1 MAANGIST
9 LATKQAKQAAKLA
22 LAQTKY
28 SGKAST
34 GSLLFSGQN
43 DVIYSPTDS
52 ATTIM
57 GVPYITST
65 STFTAEARIKLTA
78 YQNGPIIGDASGFT
92 MHWSLLVD
100 TRGGAY
106 GKLTFYWYDS
116 SANAYKRV
124 YGNTSLSLDTWYHVA
139 VSISAGAVKLFVDGV
154 LQTAT
159 SEQSNNGFTSVTSR
173 AATLTDGPASFG
185 FLTIGSWGNF
195 NSSNSFAG
203 YITNL
208 RISRTARYST
218 TFTPGTTA
226 LTTDANTGLLLL
238 VSSAQYYLDDI
249 SGNLFNMRLSGHGVP
264 DWTADTPITVTA
276 NTGLP
281 GYRSRSTLDIT
292 LLPTQYTGNA
302 VTDNANTGGLRLG
315 RPWATN
321 YQSDGLQVFLQTA
334 PSTGATWTDASGNGN
349 NATIVTT
356 GDGNYVYNSNLGGHI
371 TLDGAAGA
379 GLNISGYNLAT
390 DGGTYSVEV
399 VASISST
406 SYWSSLFGNDDFTLN
421 KGVVAY
427 YGNSSNFYISTPT
440 SNGVY
445 APVSLATRQNIN
457 QYIITVTGNTVKFYL
472 NGVSQALTNNTGGS
486 PGFTA
491 SSGTPTN
498 GLMIGARHPNA
509 GTAGVPYDSASGSYF
524 LVRVYNTLLSQT
536 DVTANYNAIKTTY
549 GI

>member
-1 MAANGIST
+1 MAANGISE
-9 LATKQAKQAAKLA
+9 LGTKQLKQEAKLA
-22 LAQTKY
+22 IATAKRQ
-28 SGKAST
+28 GKTVATNGTIT
-34 GSLLFSGQN
+34 GN
-43 DVIYSPTDS
+43 TDS
-52 ATTIM
+52 TKN
-57 GVPYITST
+57 YYR
-65 STFTAEARIKLTA
+65 AR
-78 YQNGPIIGDASGFT
+78 
-92 MHWSLLVD
+92 
-100 TRGGAY
+100 
-106 GKLTFYWYDS
+106 
-116 SANAYKRV
+116 
-124 YGNTSLSLDTWYHVA
+124 NTY
-139 VSISAGAVKLFVDGV
+139 
-154 LQTAT
+154 
-159 SEQSNNGFTSVTSR
+159 
-173 AATLTDGPASFG
+173 
-185 FLTIGSWGNF
+185 
-195 NSSNSFAG
+195 
-203 YITNL
+203 
-208 RISRTARYST
+208 
-218 TFTPGTTA
+218 
-226 LTTDANTGLLLL
+226 
-238 VSSAQYYLDDI
+238 
-249 SGNLFNMRLSGHGVP
+249 
-264 DWTADTPITVTA
+264 
-276 NTGLP
+276 
-281 GYRSRSTLDIT
+281 DIT
-292 LLPTQYTGNA
+292 QLPTQYTGNA
-302 VTDNANTGGLRLG
+302 ATDNANASGLLTG
-315 RPWATN
+315 RPWAPGV
-321 YQSDGLQVFLQTA
+321 SAGLQVFLQTA

-379 GLNISGYNLAT
+379 GLNISGYNLPT

-457 QYIITVTGNTVKFYL
+457 QYIITVTGNTLKFYL

>member
-9 LATKQAKQAAKLA
+9 LATKQARQEAKLA
-22 LAQTKY
+22 KATAKKQ
-28 SGKAST
+28 GKTVAAN
-34 GSLLFSGQN
+34 G
-43 DVIYSPTDS
+43 
-52 ATTIM
+52 TI
-57 GVPYITST
+57 T
-65 STFTAEARIKLTA
+65 
-78 YQNGPIIGDASGFT
+78 
-92 MHWSLLVD
+92 
-100 TRGGAY
+100 
-106 GKLTFYWYDS
+106 
-116 SANAYKRV
+116 
-124 YGNTSLSLDTWYHVA
+124 
-139 VSISAGAVKLFVDGV
+139 GAVDSTK
-154 LQTAT
+154 
-159 SEQSNNGFTSVTSR
+159 NYYR
-173 AATLTDGPASFG
+173 A
-185 FLTIGSWGNF
+185 
-195 NSSNSFAG
+195 
-203 YITNL
+203 
-208 RISRTARYST
+208 R
-218 TFTPGTTA
+218 
-226 LTTDANTGLLLL
+226 NT
-238 VSSAQYYLDDI
+238 Y
-249 SGNLFNMRLSGHGVP
+249 
-264 DWTADTPITVTA
+264 
-276 NTGLP
+276 
-281 GYRSRSTLDIT
+281 DIT
-292 LLPTQYTGNA
+292 QLPTQYTGNA
-302 VTDNANTGGLRLG
+302 VTDNANASGLLPG
-315 RPWATN
+315 RPWAPGV
-321 YQSDGLQVFLQTA
+321 SAGLQVFLQTA
-334 PSTGATWTDASGNGN
+334 PSTGTTWTDASGNGN

-509 GTAGVPYDSASGSYF
+509 GTAGVPYDSASGMYF
-524 LVRVYNTLLSQT
+524 LVRVYNTLLSQS

>member
-1 MAANGIST
+1 MAANSIST
-9 LATKQAKQAAKLA
+9 LGTKALRQVAKLDIAQAKKQGKTVARDG
-22 LAQTKY
+22 TI
-28 SGKAST
+28 SG
-34 GSLLFSGQN
+34 
-43 DVIYSPTDS
+43 
-52 ATTIM
+52 
-57 GVPYITST
+57 
-65 STFTAEARIKLTA
+65 
-78 YQNGPIIGDASGFT
+78 
-92 MHWSLLVD
+92 
-100 TRGGAY
+100 
-106 GKLTFYWYDS
+106 
-116 SANAYKRV
+116 
-124 YGNTSLSLDTWYHVA
+124 SLDTTKNYY
-139 VSISAGAVKLFVDGV
+139 
-154 LQTAT
+154 
-159 SEQSNNGFTSVTSR
+159 R
-173 AATLTDGPASFG
+173 A
-185 FLTIGSWGNF
+185 
-195 NSSNSFAG
+195 
-203 YITNL
+203 
-208 RISRTARYST
+208 R
-218 TFTPGTTA
+218 
-226 LTTDANTGLLLL
+226 NT
-238 VSSAQYYLDDI
+238 Y
-249 SGNLFNMRLSGHGVP
+249 
-264 DWTADTPITVTA
+264 
-276 NTGLP
+276 
-281 GYRSRSTLDIT
+281 DIT
-292 LLPTQYTGNA
+292 QMPTQYTGNA
-302 VTDNANTGGLRLG
+302 VTDNANASGLLVS
-315 RPWATN
+315 RPWAPGV
-321 YQSDGLQVFLQTA
+321 SAGLQVFLQTA
-334 PSTGATWTDASGNGN
+334 PSTGTTWTDASGNGN

-379 GLNISGYNLAT
+379 GLNISGYNLPT

-509 GTAGVPYDSASGSYF
+509 GTAGVPYDSASGSYY

>member
-1 MAANGIST
+1 VAYIAST
-9 LATKQAKQAAKLA
+9 LIDFPGHAWRPQGLGFLLTIITTTELPGNSEDYNIDALHVPNGTFAGSGSTDTTKAFYRENNTYDLA
-22 LAQTKY
+22 YLPDT
-28 SGKAST
+28 
-34 GSLLFSGQN
+34 F
-43 DVIYSPTDS
+43 
-52 ATTIM
+52 ATT
-57 GVPYITST
+57 
-65 STFTAEARIKLTA
+65 
-78 YQNGPIIGDASGFT
+78 GD
-92 MHWSLLVD
+92 
-100 TRGGAY
+100 
-106 GKLTFYWYDS
+106 
-116 SANAYKRV
+116 
-124 YGNTSLSLDTWYHVA
+124 
-139 VSISAGAVKLFVDGV
+139 
-154 LQTAT
+154 
-159 SEQSNNGFTSVTSR
+159 
-173 AATLTDGPASFG
+173 
-185 FLTIGSWGNF
+185 
-195 NSSNSFAG
+195 
-203 YITNL
+203 
-208 RISRTARYST
+208 
-218 TFTPGTTA
+218 
-226 LTTDANTGLLLL
+226 
-238 VSSAQYYLDDI
+238 
-249 SGNLFNMRLSGHGVP
+249 
-264 DWTADTPITVTA
+264 
-276 NTGLP
+276 
-281 GYRSRSTLDIT
+281 
-292 LLPTQYTGNA
+292 
-302 VTDNANTGGLRLG
+302 DNANTGGLLVG
-315 RPWATN
+315 RPWLPN
-321 YQSDGLQVFLQTA
+321 YQSAGLQVFLQTA
-334 PSTGATWTDASGNGN
+334 PSTGTTWTDASGNGN
-349 NATIVTT
+349 NATIITT
-356 GDGNYVYNSNLGGHI
+356 GNGNYVYNSNLGGHI

-509 GTAGVPYDSASGSYF
+509 GTAGVPYDSASGSYY

>member
-1 MAANGIST
+1 MAANSIST
-9 LATKQAKQAAKLA
+9 LATKQARQEAKLA
-22 LAQTKY
+22 KATAKRQ
-28 SGKAST
+28 GKT
-34 GSLLFSGQN
+34 
-43 DVIYSPTDS
+43 
-52 ATTIM
+52 
-57 GVPYITST
+57 
-65 STFTAEARIKLTA
+65 
-78 YQNGPIIGDASGFT
+78 
-92 MHWSLLVD
+92 
-100 TRGGAY
+100 
-106 GKLTFYWYDS
+106 
-116 SANAYKRV
+116 
-124 YGNTSLSLDTWYHVA
+124 VA
-139 VSISAGAVKLFVDGV
+139 VDGTITGALDNTK
-154 LQTAT
+154 
-159 SEQSNNGFTSVTSR
+159 SYYR
-173 AATLTDGPASFG
+173 A
-185 FLTIGSWGNF
+185 
-195 NSSNSFAG
+195 
-203 YITNL
+203 
-208 RISRTARYST
+208 R
-218 TFTPGTTA
+218 
-226 LTTDANTGLLLL
+226 NT
-238 VSSAQYYLDDI
+238 Y
-249 SGNLFNMRLSGHGVP
+249 
-264 DWTADTPITVTA
+264 
-276 NTGLP
+276 
-281 GYRSRSTLDIT
+281 DIT
-292 LLPTQYTGNA
+292 QLPTQYTGNA
-302 VTDNANTGGLRLG
+302 VTDNANASGLIVS
-315 RPWATN
+315 RPWAPGV
-321 YQSDGLQVFLQTA
+321 SAGLQVFLQTA

-356 GDGNYVYNSNLGGHI
+356 GGGTYVYNSNLGGHI

-390 DGGTYSVEV
+390 AGGTYSVEV

-524 LVRVYNTLLSQT
+524 LVRVYNTLLSQS

>member
-9 LATKQAKQAAKLA
+9 LGTKALKQVAKLNIAQAKRQGKTVAK
-22 LAQTKY
+22 
-28 SGKAST
+28 
-34 GSLLFSGQN
+34 
-43 DVIYSPTDS
+43 
-52 ATTIM
+52 
-57 GVPYITST
+57 
-65 STFTAEARIKLTA
+65 
-78 YQNGPIIGDASGFT
+78 NGT
-92 MHWSLLVD
+92 
-100 TRGGAY
+100 
-106 GKLTFYWYDS
+106 
-116 SANAYKRV
+116 
-124 YGNTSLSLDTWYHVA
+124 
-139 VSISAGAVKLFVDGV
+139 
-154 LQTAT
+154 
-159 SEQSNNGFTSVTSR
+159 
-173 AATLTDGPASFG
+173 
-185 FLTIGSWGNF
+185 
-195 NSSNSFAG
+195 
-203 YITNL
+203 
-208 RISRTARYST
+208 
-218 TFTPGTTA
+218 
-226 LTTDANTGLLLL
+226 
-238 VSSAQYYLDDI
+238 I
-249 SGNLFNMRLSGHGVP
+249 SGSVDSTKNYYR
-264 DWTADTPITVTA
+264 AR
-276 NTGLP
+276 NT
-281 GYRSRSTLDIT
+281 YDIT
-292 LLPTQYTGNA
+292 QLPTQHNGNGI
-302 VTDNANTGGLRLG
+302 TDNANASGLIVS
-315 RPWATN
+315 RPWAPGV
-321 YQSDGLQVFLQTA
+321 SAGLQVFLQTA

-379 GLNISGYNLAT
+379 GLNISGYNLPT

>member
-1 MAANGIST
+1 MAANSIST
-9 LATKQAKQAAKLA
+9 LSTKALKQVAKLNIAQAKKQGKTVARDG
-22 LAQTKY
+22 TI
-28 SGKAST
+28 SG
-34 GSLLFSGQN
+34 
-43 DVIYSPTDS
+43 
-52 ATTIM
+52 
-57 GVPYITST
+57 
-65 STFTAEARIKLTA
+65 
-78 YQNGPIIGDASGFT
+78 
-92 MHWSLLVD
+92 
-100 TRGGAY
+100 
-106 GKLTFYWYDS
+106 
-116 SANAYKRV
+116 
-124 YGNTSLSLDTWYHVA
+124 SLDTTKNYY
-139 VSISAGAVKLFVDGV
+139 
-154 LQTAT
+154 
-159 SEQSNNGFTSVTSR
+159 R
-173 AATLTDGPASFG
+173 A
-185 FLTIGSWGNF
+185 
-195 NSSNSFAG
+195 
-203 YITNL
+203 
-208 RISRTARYST
+208 R
-218 TFTPGTTA
+218 
-226 LTTDANTGLLLL
+226 NT
-238 VSSAQYYLDDI
+238 Y
-249 SGNLFNMRLSGHGVP
+249 
-264 DWTADTPITVTA
+264 
-276 NTGLP
+276 
-281 GYRSRSTLDIT
+281 DIT
-292 LLPTQYTGNA
+292 QMPTQYTGNA
-302 VTDNANTGGLRLG
+302 VTDNANASGLLVS
-315 RPWATN
+315 RPWAPGV
-321 YQSDGLQVFLQTA
+321 SAGLQVFLQTA
-334 PSTGATWTDASGNGN
+334 PSTGTTWTDASGNGN

-379 GLNISGYNLAT
+379 GLNISGYNLPT

-509 GTAGVPYDSASGSYF
+509 GTAGVPYDSASGSYY

>member
-1 MAANGIST
+1 MAANGISA
-9 LATKQAKQAAKLA
+9 LGTKALKQVAKLDIAQAKKQGKTVAK
-22 LAQTKY
+22 
-28 SGKAST
+28 
-34 GSLLFSGQN
+34 
-43 DVIYSPTDS
+43 
-52 ATTIM
+52 
-57 GVPYITST
+57 
-65 STFTAEARIKLTA
+65 
-78 YQNGPIIGDASGFT
+78 NGT
-92 MHWSLLVD
+92 
-100 TRGGAY
+100 
-106 GKLTFYWYDS
+106 
-116 SANAYKRV
+116 
-124 YGNTSLSLDTWYHVA
+124 
-139 VSISAGAVKLFVDGV
+139 
-154 LQTAT
+154 
-159 SEQSNNGFTSVTSR
+159 
-173 AATLTDGPASFG
+173 
-185 FLTIGSWGNF
+185 
-195 NSSNSFAG
+195 
-203 YITNL
+203 
-208 RISRTARYST
+208 
-218 TFTPGTTA
+218 
-226 LTTDANTGLLLL
+226 
-238 VSSAQYYLDDI
+238 I
-249 SGNLFNMRLSGHGVP
+249 SGSVDSTKNYYR
-264 DWTADTPITVTA
+264 AR
-276 NTGLP
+276 NT
-281 GYRSRSTLDIT
+281 YDIT
-292 LLPTQYTGNA
+292 QLPTQYTGNA
-302 VTDNANTGGLRLG
+302 VTDNANASGLLVS
-315 RPWATN
+315 RPWAPGV
-321 YQSDGLQVFLQTA
+321 SAGLQVFLQTA

-356 GDGNYVYNSNLGGHI
+356 GDGNYLYNSNLGGHI

-379 GLNISGYNLAT
+379 GLNISGYNLPT

-509 GTAGVPYDSASGSYF
+509 GTAGVPYDSASGSYY
-524 LVRVYNTLLSQT
+524 LVRVYNTLLSQS

>member
-1 MAANGIST
+1 MPILVQSFLNS
-9 LATKQAKQAAKLA
+9 ATKLSTTATTSTTV
-22 LAQTKY
+22 AQLKTLVNVLEGVSTSTMQFY
-28 SGKAST
+28 IVNPSTTATVLVSGT
-34 GSLLFSGQN
+34 L
-43 DVIYSPTDS
+43 DS
-52 ATTIM
+52 YGVTTATTI
-57 GVPYITST
+57 YSSNTISST
-65 STFTAEARIKLTA
+65 STTKAARQIAKLGLA
-78 YQNGPIIGDASGFT
+78 QLRKQAGGDTS
-92 MHWSLLVD
+92 S
-100 TRGGAY
+100 
-106 GKLTFYWYDS
+106 TF
-116 SANAYKRV
+116 
-124 YGNTSLSLDTWYHVA
+124 
-139 VSISAGAVKLFVDGV
+139 
-154 LQTAT
+154 
-159 SEQSNNGFTSVTSR
+159 
-173 AATLTDGPASFG
+173 
-185 FLTIGSWGNF
+185 
-195 NSSNSFAG
+195 
-203 YITNL
+203 
-208 RISRTARYST
+208 
-218 TFTPGTTA
+218 
-226 LTTDANTGLLLL
+226 
-238 VSSAQYYLDDI
+238 
-249 SGNLFNMRLSGHGVP
+249 
-264 DWTADTPITVTA
+264 
-276 NTGLP
+276 
-281 GYRSRSTLDIT
+281 YRSRNTYNVDLLADKYTSNTSTVGTTSTL
-292 LLPTQYTGNA
+292 
-302 VTDNANTGGLRLG
+302 VVG
-315 RPWATN
+315 RPWSSYVSA
-321 YQSDGLQVFLQTA
+321 GLQVFLQTA

-356 GDGNYVYNSNLGGHI
+356 GGGTYVYSSNLGGHI

-390 DGGTYSVEV
+390 AGGTYSVEV

-536 DVTANYNAIKTTY
+536 DVTTNYNSIKTQY